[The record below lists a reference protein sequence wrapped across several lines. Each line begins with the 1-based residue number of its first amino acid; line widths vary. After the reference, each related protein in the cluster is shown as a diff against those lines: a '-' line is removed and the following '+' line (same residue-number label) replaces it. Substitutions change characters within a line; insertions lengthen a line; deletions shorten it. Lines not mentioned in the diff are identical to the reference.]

1 MQVIHVM
8 MKESSAG
15 AIIFSINSS
24 SDVSFLLLQ
33 HNAGHWDFAKGNIE
47 YGENESQAA
56 RREIREE
63 TGIESVHFLEG
74 FRVRVEYYYKR
85 EGNLVHKEVVFFL
98 ARSDS
103 QRVTLSHEHIGYL
116 WCDFD
121 KSLAKLT
128 YRSARDVLEQARS
141 FIMRTR
147 LN

>member
-1 MQVIHVM
+1 M

-24 SDVSFLLLQ
+24 SDISFLLLQ

-56 RREIREE
+56 LREIREE

-74 FRVRVEYYYKR
+74 FRARVEYYYKR
-85 EGNLVHKEVVFFL
+85 GGNLVHKEVVFFL

-103 QRVTLSHEHIGYL
+103 QKVILSNEHIGYS
-116 WCDFD
+116 WCAYD

-128 YRSARDVLEQARS
+128 YRSARDVLKQARS
-141 FIMRTR
+141 FIMRTQ
-147 LN
+147 

>member
-1 MQVIHVM
+1 M

-74 FRVRVEYYYKR
+74 FKERVEYYYKR

-147 LN
+147 LK

>member
-1 MQVIHVM
+1 M

-24 SDVSFLLLQ
+24 SDVSYLLLQ

-74 FRVRVEYYYKR
+74 FRVRIEYFYKR

-103 QRVTLSHEHIGYL
+103 QRVILSNEHIGYS
-116 WCDFD
+116 WCDFNR
-121 KSLAKLT
+121 SLAKLT
-128 YRSARDVLEQARS
+128 YRSAKDVLEQARS
-141 FIMRTR
+141 FVMHTH
-147 LN
+147 LK

>member
-1 MQVIHVM
+1 M
-8 MKESSAG
+8 MKERSAG
-15 AIIFSINSS
+15 AIIFSIDSS
-24 SDVSFLLLQ
+24 TDVSFLLLQ

-63 TGIESVHFLEG
+63 TGIETVHFLED
-74 FRVRVEYYYKR
+74 FRVRIENYYKR

-103 QRVTLSHEHIGYL
+103 KRVILSNEHIGYS

-128 YRSARDVLEQARS
+128 YRSARDVLEQAQS
-141 FIMRTR
+141 FINRTH
-147 LN
+147 LK

>member
-1 MQVIHVM
+1 M
-8 MKESSAG
+8 MKERSAG

-24 SDVSFLLLQ
+24 SDVSYLLLQ

-47 YGENESQAA
+47 YGENEFQAA

-103 QRVTLSHEHIGYL
+103 QRVMISNEHIGYS

-147 LN
+147 LK

>member
-1 MQVIHVM
+1 M

-24 SDVSFLLLQ
+24 SDISFLLLQ

-63 TGIESVHFLEG
+63 TGIESVHFFEV
-74 FRVRVEYYYKR
+74 FKVRVEYYYKR
-85 EGNLVHKEVVFFL
+85 EGNSVHKEVVFFL

-103 QRVTLSHEHIGYL
+103 QRVILSNEHIGYS

-147 LN
+147 LK

>member
-1 MQVIHVM
+1 M

-74 FRVRVEYYYKR
+74 FKVRVEYYYKR

-128 YRSARDVLEQARS
+128 YRSARDVLKQARS
-141 FIMRTR
+141 FIMRTP
-147 LN
+147 LK

>member
-1 MQVIHVM
+1 M

-47 YGENESQAA
+47 YGENETQAA

-74 FRVRVEYYYKR
+74 FKERVEYYYKR

-147 LN
+147 LK

>member
-1 MQVIHVM
+1 M

-33 HNAGHWDFAKGNIE
+33 HNAGHWDFAKGSIE
-47 YGENESQAA
+47 YGENEFQAA

-74 FRVRVEYYYKR
+74 FRVKVEYYYKR

-147 LN
+147 LK

>member
-1 MQVIHVM
+1 M

-63 TGIESVHFLEG
+63 TGIESLHFLEG

-98 ARSDS
+98 ARADS

-141 FIMRTR
+141 FIMRKS
-147 LN
+147 LK

>member
-1 MQVIHVM
+1 ML
-8 MKESSAG
+8 KERSAG
-15 AIIFSINSS
+15 AIIFSINSP

-56 RREIREE
+56 LREIREE

-74 FRVRVEYYYKR
+74 FRARVEYYYKR
-85 EGNLVHKEVVFFL
+85 DGNLVHKEVVFFL

-103 QRVTLSHEHIGYL
+103 QRVILSDEHIRYS

-121 KSLAKLT
+121 RSLAKLT
-128 YRSARDVLEQARS
+128 YTSARDVLKQARS
-141 FIMRTR
+141 FIMRM
-147 LN
+147 

>member
-1 MQVIHVM
+1 M
-8 MKESSAG
+8 MKERSAG

-24 SDVSFLLLQ
+24 TDVSFLLLQ

-56 RREIREE
+56 RREIHEE
-63 TGIESVHFLEG
+63 TGIENVHFLEG

-103 QRVTLSHEHIGYL
+103 QRVILSNEHVGYS
-116 WCDFD
+116 WSDFD

-128 YRSARDVLEQARS
+128 YRSAREVLWQAQS
-141 FIMRTR
+141 FIKRIH
-147 LN
+147 LK

>member
-1 MQVIHVM
+1 MI
-8 MKESSAG
+8 KESSAG
-15 AIIFSINSS
+15 AIIFLINSS

-47 YGENESQAA
+47 YGENEPQAA

-74 FRVRVEYYYKR
+74 FKERVEYYYKR
-85 EGNLVHKEVVFFL
+85 EGNLVYKKVVFFL

-147 LN
+147 LK

>member
-1 MQVIHVM
+1 ML
-8 MKESSAG
+8 KERSAG
-15 AIIFSINSS
+15 AIIFSINSP

-56 RREIREE
+56 LREIREE

-74 FRVRVEYYYKR
+74 FRARVEYYYKR
-85 EGNLVHKEVVFFL
+85 DGNLVHKEVVFFL

-103 QRVTLSHEHIGYL
+103 QRVILSDEHIGYS

-121 KSLAKLT
+121 RSLAKLT
-128 YRSARDVLEQARS
+128 YTSARDVLKQARS
-141 FIMRTR
+141 FIMRM
-147 LN
+147 

>member
-1 MQVIHVM
+1 M

-24 SDVSFLLLQ
+24 SDISFLLLQ
-33 HNAGHWDFAKGNIE
+33 HNDGHWDFAKGNIE

-74 FRVRVEYYYKR
+74 FKVRVEYYYKR
-85 EGNLVHKEVVFFL
+85 EGNSVHKEVVFFL

-103 QRVTLSHEHIGYL
+103 QRVILSNEHIGYS

-147 LN
+147 LK

>member
-1 MQVIHVM
+1 M

-47 YGENESQAA
+47 HGENESQAA

-85 EGNLVHKEVVFFL
+85 ERNLVHKEVVFFL
-98 ARSDS
+98 ARSES
-103 QRVTLSHEHIGYL
+103 QRVIISNEHIGYS

-128 YRSARDVLEQARS
+128 YKSARGVLEQARS

-147 LN
+147 LK

>member
-1 MQVIHVM
+1 M
-8 MKESSAG
+8 MKERSAG

-47 YGENESQAA
+47 HGENEWQAA

-103 QRVTLSHEHIGYL
+103 KRVILSNEHIGYS

-147 LN
+147 LK

>member
-1 MQVIHVM
+1 
-8 MKESSAG
+8 MKERSAG

-24 SDVSFLLLQ
+24 WDISFLLLQ

-56 RREIREE
+56 LREIREE

-74 FRVRVEYYYKR
+74 FRVRIEYNYKR
-85 EGNLVHKEVVFFL
+85 DRNLVHKEVIYFL

-103 QRVTLSHEHIGYL
+103 QRVILSNEHIGYS

-121 KSLAKLT
+121 RSLAKLT

-141 FIMRTR
+141 FIMHTQ
-147 LN
+147 

>member
-1 MQVIHVM
+1 ML
-8 MKESSAG
+8 KERSAG
-15 AIIFSINSS
+15 AIIFSVNSP

-56 RREIREE
+56 LREIREE

-74 FRVRVEYYYKR
+74 FRARVEYYYKR
-85 EGNLVHKEVVFFL
+85 DGNLVHKEVVFFL

-103 QRVTLSHEHIGYL
+103 QRVILSDEHIGYS

-121 KSLAKLT
+121 RSLAKLT
-128 YRSARDVLEQARS
+128 YTSARDVLKQARS
-141 FIMRTR
+141 FIMRM
-147 LN
+147 

>member
-1 MQVIHVM
+1 M
-8 MKESSAG
+8 MKERSAG
-15 AIIFSINSS
+15 AIIFSIDSS
-24 SDVSFLLLQ
+24 TDVSFLLLQ
-33 HNAGHWDFAKGNIE
+33 HNAGHWDFTKGNIE

-63 TGIESVHFLEG
+63 TGIETVHFLEG
-74 FRVRVEYYYKR
+74 FRVRIEYYYKR

-103 QRVTLSHEHIGYL
+103 KRVILSNEHIGYS

-128 YRSARDVLEQARS
+128 YRSARDILEQAQS
-141 FIMRTR
+141 FINRTH
-147 LN
+147 LK

>member
-1 MQVIHVM
+1 M
-8 MKESSAG
+8 MKERSAG

-24 SDVSFLLLQ
+24 WDVIFLLLQ

-56 RREIREE
+56 LREIREE

-74 FRVRVEYYYKR
+74 FRVRIEYYYKR
-85 EGNLVHKEVVFFL
+85 DGNLVHKEVVFFL

-103 QRVTLSHEHIGYL
+103 QRVILSNEHIGYS

-121 KSLAKLT
+121 RSLAEPT
-128 YRSARDVLEQARS
+128 ERSARDVLKQARS
-141 FIMRTR
+141 FIMRTQ
-147 LN
+147 

>member
-1 MQVIHVM
+1 ML
-8 MKESSAG
+8 KERSAG
-15 AIIFSINSS
+15 AIIFSINSP

-74 FRVRVEYYYKR
+74 FKVRVEYYYKR

-103 QRVTLSHEHIGYL
+103 QRVILSNEHIGYS

-128 YRSARDVLEQARS
+128 YRSGRDVLEQARS

-147 LN
+147 LK

>member
-1 MQVIHVM
+1 M
-8 MKESSAG
+8 MKERSAG
-15 AIIFSINSS
+15 AIIFSIDSS
-24 SDVSFLLLQ
+24 TDVSFLLLQ
-33 HNAGHWDFAKGNIE
+33 HTAGNSDFAKGNIE

-63 TGIESVHFLEG
+63 TGIETVHFLED
-74 FRVRVEYYYKR
+74 FRVRIEYYYKR

-103 QRVTLSHEHIGYL
+103 QRVILSNEHIGYS

-128 YRSARDVLEQARS
+128 YRSARDVLEQAQS
-141 FIMRTR
+141 FINRTH
-147 LN
+147 LK

>member
-1 MQVIHVM
+1 M

-15 AIIFSINSS
+15 AIIFSTNSS
-24 SDVSFLLLQ
+24 SDISFLLLQ

-74 FRVRVEYYYKR
+74 FKVRVEYYYKR

-103 QRVTLSHEHIGYL
+103 QRVILSNEHIGYS

-128 YRSARDVLEQARS
+128 YRSARDVLEQAQS
-141 FIMRTR
+141 FINRTHQK
-147 LN
+147 

>member
-1 MQVIHVM
+1 M
-8 MKESSAG
+8 MKERSAG
-15 AIIFSINSS
+15 AIIFSIDSS
-24 SDVSFLLLQ
+24 TDVSFLLLQ

-63 TGIESVHFLEG
+63 TGIETVHFLED
-74 FRVRVEYYYKR
+74 FRVRIEYYYKR

-103 QRVTLSHEHIGYL
+103 KRVILSNEHIGYS

-128 YRSARDVLEQARS
+128 YRSARDVLEQAQS
-141 FIMRTR
+141 FINRTH
-147 LN
+147 LK